1 VRTKNGSRARD
12 RQIGEAGST
21 LTAIWSLRAES
32 CGFWMVVSPL
42 MALSFKAVAPIL
54 CLQVADL
61 LADAAAL
68 SEALAAL
75 PLEADSLLEASLL
88 AMPDAL
94 ALGSDALA
102 AASLSLSALRDDLRL
117 SPSRSS
123 SCESAQ
129 HPSCQPRDGEVKLM
143 LANMHS

>member
-1 VRTKNGSRARD
+1 M
-12 RQIGEAGST
+12 
-21 LTAIWSLRAES
+21 WSLRAES

-42 MALSFKAVAPIL
+42 IALSSKAVAPIL

-68 SEALAAL
+68 SEALAVL
-75 PLEADSLLEASLL
+75 PLKADALLEASLH
-88 AMPDAL
+88 AMPDTV

-102 AASLSLSALRDDLRL
+102 AASLCLSALRDDLRL

-129 HPSCQPRDGEVKLM
+129 HPSCQPRDGEDKLI
-143 LANMHS
+143 LTNVHS